1 MAERKKFLMSY
12 YEEINLPTFDVLPE
26 LAALENS
33 NNVYWIQPSNP
44 LSAEQICLNAAPGYT
59 HDVSF
64 GAGYFADKGKSDFF
78 IRHTENGDERI
89 PMKPSSVYHWEL
101 CDIFKSTVFED
112 IYNAIKSKYNIGRV
126 RLLKSAPRTCMNW
139 HVDPIP
145 RLHYPIQ
152 TDSACLM
159 IIEDELYH
167 LPLNTWTY
175 VKTNKGYHTAL
186 NASDIDRIHIVADI
200 LP

>member
-1 MAERKKFLMSY
+1 MLHYNK
-12 YEEINLPTFDVLPE
+12 IDLPKFDVLP
-26 LAALENS
+26 ALQSLIETDK
-33 NNVYWIQPSNP
+33 VYWIQPANS
-44 LSAEQICLNAAPGYT
+44 LSAQQICLNAAPGYT

-78 IRHTENGDERI
+78 IRHTDNGNERI
-89 PMKPSSVYHWEL
+89 PMKPSSVYHWEI
-101 CDIFKSTVFED
+101 CDVFLGTVFED
-112 IYNAIKSKYNIGRV
+112 IYTTIKSKYNIGRV

-159 IIEDELYH
+159 IIEDELHH
-167 LPLNTWTY
+167 LPLNTWTLAN
-175 VKTNKGYHTAL
+175 THKGYHTAL
-186 NASDIDRIHIVADI
+186 NASDIERIHIVADI